1 MSKVIDGKET
11 VIPTGK
17 DRPKRTKEERDNEA
31 ASGSRLGLDKNFIKY
46 IFSIYYHHQNIFF

>member
-31 ASGSRLGLDKNFIKY
+31 ASGSSLGLDKNFIKY
-46 IFSIYYHHQNIFF
+46 VFSR